1 MDQLYDITQVA
12 KMLGTTSRTLRYY
25 EEKGIIQS
33 TVIPFCKRRK
43 YSEKQV
49 LHIKNVLT
57 LRSLGLPIAEI
68 KEWYSHCSNPEQAM
82 QRHRAALIA
91 LINKKCKELNR
102 LEQAISALQNGEDIF
117 AEKKHATLPAYNRT
131 EIVTLWTDRFQSGE
145 LDLCFSY
152 FTEMLK
158 DYMPLSVFK
167 RITYDTCKPLGD
179 FIAVD
184 RIEDDPEAHNVF
196 YSYLKYQKLGLCI
209 KLVFHKDKIHGL
221 WLTYWEPYGKGEGI

>member
-1 MDQLYDITQVA
+1 MERQYDITQVA

-33 TVIPFCKRRK
+33 TVTPFCKRRK

-49 LHIKNVLT
+49 LHIKNVLI

-68 KEWYSHCSNPEQAM
+68 KEWYSPDSNPVQAM

-91 LINKKCKELNR
+91 LITKKCKELTR
-102 LEQAISALQNGEDIF
+102 LEQALCALQNGEDIF
-117 AEKKHATLPAYNRT
+117 TEKKKAVLPAYNRT
-131 EIVTLWTDRFQSGE
+131 EIARTWTDCFLSGE
-145 LDLCFSY
+145 FSLCFSY
-152 FTEMLK
+152 FSEMLR

-167 RITYDTCKPLGD
+167 RVADDTCKPLGD
-179 FIAVD
+179 FISKD
-184 RIEDDPEAHNVF
+184 RIENDPEVHNVF

-209 KLVFHKDKIHGL
+209 KFVFHKDKIHGL
-221 WLTYWEPYGKGEGI
+221 WFSYWDPTGKDI

>member
-1 MDQLYDITQVA
+1 MEHLYDITQVA

-25 EEKGIIQS
+25 EEKGIIHS

-49 LHIKNVLT
+49 VHIKNVLT

-68 KEWYSHCSNPEQAM
+68 KAWYSPCNDPIQAM

-91 LINKKCKELNR
+91 LITKKCKELTR
-102 LEQAISALQNGEDIF
+102 LEQALTALQNGEDIF
-117 AEKKHATLPAYNRT
+117 TEKKKAVPPAYDRA
-131 EIVTLWTDRFQSGE
+131 EIVRRWTDCFLTGE
-145 LDLCFSY
+145 FPLCFSY

-184 RIEDDPEAHNVF
+184 RIENDSEVHNVF

-221 WLTYWEPYGKGEGI
+221 WLTYWDPTGKDI